1 MDCERARRLVVCRYE
16 LDEAILEVVTSN
28 AQFMAIIVA
37 DFTDAVHSTPWI
49 EDEISGDATGQASA
63 VVKLVCYTQS
73 QLAALMN
80 TTKYGERAS
89 LRDNIEGAKGAELRA
104 LRAVEPL
111 QATVAE
117 AGKRL
122 LDAYELIR
130 PRTTEPK
137 LVYDQTVN
145 AHYLPLGFAIR
156 GQGRRADKRCRPVQ
170 LHGEARTFAYLR
182 NSTYNASTSTVHDVT
197 SDMLSGAG
205 VVLAAAAQT
214 LAVTCPEV
222 LIAGQCA
229 VGAPSWGD
237 RFCAVPVRLQGGS
250 AVRAIHCAQ
259 LGVRVCDASHGQPRG
274 FRPTARHVDSGDVS
288 LLPKRAAGDLQAH
301 GLIVYLCV

>member
-28 AQFMAIIVA
+28 PQFMAIIVA

-49 EDEISGDATGQASA
+49 EDEISGDATGQAPA

-80 TTKYGERAS
+80 TSKYGERAS
-89 LRDNIEGAKGAELRA
+89 LRTHIEEAKGAELRA

-111 QATVAE
+111 RASVAE
-117 AGKRL
+117 AGERL
-122 LDAYELIR
+122 LAAYECIM

-137 LVYDQTVN
+137 LVYDQSVN
-145 AHYLPLGFAIR
+145 THYFPLGFGIR
-156 GQGRRADKRCRPVQ
+156 GQGRRAHERCRPLQ
-170 LHGEARTFAYLR
+170 LHSEARTFAYLR
-182 NSTYNASTSTVHDVT
+182 NSTYNASTSTVYDQT
-197 SDMLSGAG
+197 SDVLSAAG
-205 VVLAAAAQT
+205 VVLAAAAKT

-222 LIAGQCA
+222 LVAGQCA

-237 RFCAVPVRLQGGS
+237 SFCAVPVHLQGGS

-259 LGVRVCDASHGQPRG
+259 FGVRVCDASHGQPKG
-274 FRPTARHVDSGDVS
+274 FMPTARHVDDV
-288 LLPKRAAGDLQAH
+288 QAH

>member
-1 MDCERARRLVVCRYE
+1 M
-16 LDEAILEVVTSN
+16 
-28 AQFMAIIVA
+28 
-37 DFTDAVHSTPWI
+37 
-49 EDEISGDATGQASA
+49 
-63 VVKLVCYTQS
+63 
-73 QLAALMN
+73 
-80 TTKYGERAS
+80 
-89 LRDNIEGAKGAELRA
+89 
-104 LRAVEPL
+104 
-111 QATVAE
+111 
-117 AGKRL
+117 
-122 LDAYELIR
+122 
-130 PRTTEPK
+130 
-137 LVYDQTVN
+137 
-145 AHYLPLGFAIR
+145 
-156 GQGRRADKRCRPVQ
+156 
-170 LHGEARTFAYLR
+170 
-182 NSTYNASTSTVHDVT
+182 HDVT

-259 LGVRVCDASHGQPRG
+259 LGVRVCDGSHGQPRG
-274 FRPTARHVDSGDVS
+274 FRPTARHVDCGDVS